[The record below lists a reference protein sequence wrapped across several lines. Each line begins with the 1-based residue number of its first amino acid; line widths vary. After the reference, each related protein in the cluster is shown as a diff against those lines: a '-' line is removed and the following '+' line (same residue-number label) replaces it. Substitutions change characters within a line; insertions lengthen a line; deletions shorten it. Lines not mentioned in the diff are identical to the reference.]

1 MKIII
6 GPIYGI
12 SHAPS
17 PRACVAL
24 ASAILP
30 DSQSP
35 TLCALVLSGVPD
47 VKNGKTLSLKLDN
60 HNLDGTGPSRS
71 PVSVGGRTGARRCAP
86 EFAPWTTSRDC
97 TVVHRREAVPAGEC
111 YLRWGRSPLSINSV
125 SIFTSYSL
133 PGDLCSTATVTGAE
147 THAACRQASKVI
159 QAGSELGLC
168 RYVLLLPLRRNKDG
182 NT

>member
-60 HNLDGTGPSRS
+60 HNLDGTWHL
-71 PVSVGGRTGARRCAP
+71 PVPGVGGRSHRCA
-86 EFAPWTTSRDC
+86 
-97 TVVHRREAVPAGEC
+97 AVRTRIRA
-111 YLRWGRSPLSINSV
+111 LDHFS
-125 SIFTSYSL
+125 
-133 PGDLCSTATVTGAE
+133 
-147 THAACRQASKVI
+147 
-159 QAGSELGLC
+159 
-168 RYVLLLPLRRNKDG
+168 
-182 NT
+182 